1 MSERADL
8 VFRLS
13 SFSQTSQDP
22 TQKPEVGS
30 LGSDKV
36 GLGRKTAEVS

>member
-1 MSERADL
+1 MSEGADL
-8 VFRLS
+8 VFHLS
-13 SFSQTSQDP
+13 SFFQISQDP

-36 GLGRKTAEVS
+36 GLGRKTAEVT